1 MKSVKTALSKKMPK
15 GWQTVWNK
23 FKSGNS
29 NVEIKK
35 NIKMYLKYRGVLH
48 FLKKY
53 LKNLRNRDH
62 KKLEN

>member
-35 NIKMYLKYRGVLH
+35 NVNIYLKYRDVLP
-48 FLKKY
+48 F
-53 LKNLRNRDH
+53 
-62 KKLEN
+62 